1 MSKAKSVSSKVLVT
15 SYERLAQR
23 VNAQLREPKAQLAQ
37 RCTVRRLEGDFEED
51 WEKLTDEVQESGM
64 VQVRQD
70 GDDVTFIWS
79 RPTGD
84 E

>member
-23 VNAQLREPKAQLAQ
+23 VNAQLGEPAAQLAQ
-37 RCTVRRLEGDFEED
+37 RCTVTRLEGDFEED
-51 WEKLTDEVQESGM
+51 WEKLIDEAQESGM
-64 VQVRQD
+64 VKVQQD

-79 RPTGD
+79 RPADD